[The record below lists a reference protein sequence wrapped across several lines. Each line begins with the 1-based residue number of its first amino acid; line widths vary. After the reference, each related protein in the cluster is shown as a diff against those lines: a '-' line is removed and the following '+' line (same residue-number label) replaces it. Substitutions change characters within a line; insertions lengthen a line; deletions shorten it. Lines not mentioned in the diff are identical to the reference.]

1 MPIGIKLRNIFD
13 DTQSRNASSSLIY
26 LIIHARKLLMVFL
39 VFFCVN
45 ILLSRVGLTLF
56 ITKGRARID
65 QKDQRPLKKGF
76 FLKNNYLLFVPCL
89 EFLRWCC
96 SYKLP
101 TEKSCKWWFFLIFSY
116 SSIIWQ
122 ILMLQ
127 YQSKK

>member
-45 ILLSRVGLTLF
+45 ILLSKVGLTLF

-76 FLKNNYLLFVPCL
+76 FF
-89 EFLRWCC
+89 
-96 SYKLP
+96 
-101 TEKSCKWWFFLIFSY
+101 EK
-116 SSIIWQ
+116 
-122 ILMLQ
+122 
-127 YQSKK
+127 